1 MVCDTENPSLRPAS
15 CWSVEVVNGGAGK
28 RCAGF
33 SSALATVKVAPMQ
46 VLRNSSAC
54 SRVSKRD
61 ESSAL
66 KIVLSGSPAAWNWAT
81 TRK

>member
-1 MVCDTENPSLRPAS
+1 MPSLRPAS

-33 SSALATVKVAPMQ
+33 SSARATVKVASMQ
-46 VLRNSSAC
+46 LRRNASAS

-66 KIVLSGSPAAWNWAT
+66 KSVLSGSSAAWNCAT
-81 TRK
+81 TR